1 MSHQAISTIF
11 IGNPGTGKSTL
22 LNALC
27 PAPDANDV
35 VFKSGVAFGHGLT
48 TVCQREK
55 DKHGNVFIDTPGLS
69 DIALRKQAAEEIS
82 NALSEGG
89 LFKVF
94 FVMTIESGRIRPDD
108 KTTMKLVHDAAPA
121 IGNAYSIIVNKIPCN
136 TQRKL
141 ATDDDTRKEFL
152 ASLLLDMPPTGHV
165 AFLPKVEEL
174 EDADNVVFT
183 FPPNVLQFINA
194 APVVDIPIESVKK
207 IETDMYESM
216 LGKLSE
222 QLDQMK
228 HDNATLR
235 ATMEK
240 QREQYAQ
247 ELEASRKRQEE
258 LQKENKEAMEK
269 MQKAMEEKEKQSKR
283 QDIFGKVLD
292 VFTKVAPLIIP
303 MFSRV

>member
-1 MSHQAISTIF
+1 MKPGKSISTIF

-27 PAPDANDV
+27 PPRTGTGGVN
-35 VFKSGVAFGHGLT
+35 FKSGVAFGHGLT
-48 TVCQREK
+48 QICQRET
-55 DKHGNVFIDTPGLS
+55 DEFGNVFIDTPGLS
-69 DIALRKQAAEEIS
+69 DVKLRKQAAEEIS

-258 LQKENKEAMEK
+258 LAGSWTCSPK
-269 MQKAMEEKEKQSKR
+269 S
-283 QDIFGKVLD
+283 
-292 VFTKVAPLIIP
+292 PP
-303 MFSRV
+303 